1 MQHAQAIGTIGGPRK
16 AWLKLA
22 GRGLALAAFG
32 ALLGA
37 AGPQSPNPDG
47 STIVHQLDAAEI
59 KTRALEG
66 KLAAENKRLGSYRV
80 ADLFGESDEEK
91 AARLQHEQSQD
102 SSITGL
108 NQRMG
113 DVEESLRRATGQ
125 IEQLD
130 HRIDE
135 LNSRIERMQK
145 DFDYKLCTLAAQQL
159 GASGEAGEE
168 NALPCPGTGSAPAA
182 SAPPPSSPMTSSQ
195 SGVVHLAPPPASS
208 PITSSQS
215 GVVHLAPPPGVLGT
229 LPANNAPRGTAAA
242 APALVPP
249 PAQSANRPQ
258 FEAAMNL
265 LAKAQYD
272 EARSAFRAFADAY
285 PKDEL
290 TPQAVYWIGD
300 IAYVQKDY
308 AAAAR
313 AFVEE
318 LKKYPSSPRAPESML
333 KLGQSL
339 IALNQKQEGCTTLA
353 ALPTKYPNASKTV
366 VARAAQ
372 EHKAAACR

>member
-1 MQHAQAIGTIGGPRK
+1 MQHAQAIGTIGRPRK

-22 GRGLALAAFG
+22 ARGLALAAFG

-47 STIVHQLDAAEI
+47 STLVHQLDAAEI
-59 KTRALEG
+59 KTRVLEA

-125 IEQLD
+125 VEQLD

-135 LNSRIERMQK
+135 LNARIERMQK

-168 NALPCPGTGSAPAA
+168 NALPCPGTA
-182 SAPPPSSPMTSSQ
+182 STAPPPASS
-195 SGVVHLAPPPASS
+195 APPPASS

-249 PAQSANRPQ
+249 PAPSANRPQ